1 MLTRRGVVI
10 WIRARPTLA
19 RAMRPRAP
27 LLLLVAAACALAP
40 APASGKMANHGG
52 AKGSAQC
59 GAYVPGLGADVY
71 AADANGDPSLCAF
84 GHVAADEE
92 QGVDCLERPAFRCNF
107 CTRAEKAGRVRNHTC
122 ACVSERRRE
131 ELVEAE
137 TRHRLGWSWALFAV
151 GVAWLLAA
159 FVTSVDEERY
169 DRVSLVARGA
179 RFEDAGLITKLLI
192 DFAWIWMFPL
202 AAVVAGAT
210 LLGIF
215 YGRDPDAY
223 YRGCCDGY
231 ETCHD

>member
-1 MLTRRGVVI
+1 M
-10 WIRARPTLA
+10 
-19 RAMRPRAP
+19 
-27 LLLLVAAACALAP
+27 
-40 APASGKMANHGG
+40 
-52 AKGSAQC
+52 
-59 GAYVPGLGADVY
+59 
-71 AADANGDPSLCAF
+71 
-84 GHVAADEE
+84 
-92 QGVDCLERPAFRCNF
+92 DCLERPAFRCNF